1 MKDITRSSVN
11 ISSKDQEKFKVFH
24 KETKETTDMKELT
37 EVREIL
43 EENRVEDQGGEQV
56 GEKKQTAQTD
66 PVRRPRTNA
75 GFGVI

>member
-24 KETKETTDMKELT
+24 KETKETTDMKELA

-43 EENRVEDQGGEQV
+43 GGEL
-56 GEKKQTAQTD
+56 EWRTKAMSKWERKSKQLKQ
-66 PVRRPRTNA
+66 
-75 GFGVI
+75 IL

>member
-37 EVREIL
+37 KVREIL
-43 EENRVEDQGGEQV
+43 EEN
-56 GEKKQTAQTD
+56 
-66 PVRRPRTNA
+66 
-75 GFGVI
+75 

>member
-1 MKDITRSSVN
+1 MSTNILMFRRHKIMKDITRSSVN

-43 EENRVEDQGGEQV
+43 EEN
-56 GEKKQTAQTD
+56 
-66 PVRRPRTNA
+66 
-75 GFGVI
+75 